1 MKDLFKDCTIDCER
15 MPECGVCGKT
25 KKPIGRDAPVETYY
39 CDEECLGYRKNPT
52 PGHLWPGELA
62 DIRAVEK

>member
-1 MKDLFKDCTIDCER
+1 MNLYKDCTTDCEK
-15 MPECGVCGKT
+15 MPLCEVCHKT

-39 CDEECLGYRKNPT
+39 CDEECPGYRQEPK